1 MSVTARNSSAKWQGD
16 LKSGSGE
23 LSLGSGAFTG
33 EYTFVSRFEEGD
45 GTNPEELI
53 AAAHAACFSMSL
65 SNILATAGSPATSVT
80 TSATVHLERVDGAAT
95 ITRIVLDTVGVV
107 AGVDEATFLEK
118 AEEAKANCPVS
129 RLLAAA
135 TIELNAQLAS

>member
-1 MSVTARNSSAKWQGD
+1 VTARNSSAKWQGD